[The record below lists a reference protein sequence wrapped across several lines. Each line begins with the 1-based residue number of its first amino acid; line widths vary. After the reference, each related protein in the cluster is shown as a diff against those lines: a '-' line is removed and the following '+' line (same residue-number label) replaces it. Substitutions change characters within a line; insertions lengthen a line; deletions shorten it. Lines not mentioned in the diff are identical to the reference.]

1 MINSDYQAKYIAH
14 ELERVY
20 ANDDVAKLSGLMF
33 DAQIIPTPHQI
44 DAALFALNS
53 PMARGIILADE
64 VGLGKTIEAG
74 IVIMQ
79 LLLGTQ
85 TKDPDYCAVELA
97 PAMGAG
103 IARKV
108 QFTSNRCRLQ
118 MDEGKKNHRKR
129 RHLYLFLRI
138 CQSPFDKVIK
148 RLEFASS

>member
-74 IVIMQ
+74 IVNHAI
-79 LLLGTQ
+79 LLGTQ

-103 IARKV
+103 IARK
-108 QFTSNRCRLQ
+108 
-118 MDEGKKNHRKR
+118 
-129 RHLYLFLRI
+129 
-138 CQSPFDKVIK
+138 
-148 RLEFASS
+148 SSIYQQPLSTPNG

>member
-79 LLLGTQ
+79 
-85 TKDPDYCAVELA
+85 YYSE
-97 PAMGAG
+97 
-103 IARKV
+103 
-108 QFTSNRCRLQ
+108 
-118 MDEGKKNHRKR
+118 RKR
-129 RHLYLFLRI
+129 KILILSLIHISEPTRPY
-138 CQSPFDKVIK
+138 
-148 RLEFASS
+148 